1 MTNTN
6 PTTGIR
12 YGVIAFNNLD
22 PDLGQELW
30 YTHGEDLSYEAACE
44 ELLAEIERNAD
55 NIEDE
60 VRIAIAEE
68 DPSLVGQEGFEDA
81 RIEAAYMV
89 GGYDDREDYIQSRY
103 DRERERVQ
111 IDEPVIEGEYAG
123 VKYRIDWLGG
133 APLLWVLEG
142 PVGRCHSL
150 CSPCIPNAGDL
161 DSGFI
166 DDEMEAGYE
175 CYVVPFEWLSRE
187 VEPIPW
193 ADSEGGEA

>member
-30 YTHGEDLSYEAACE
+30 YTYGKDLTYEAACE

-60 VRIAIAEE
+60 VRIAIAESDPALIGDE
-68 DPSLVGQEGFEDA
+68 DYEEG
-81 RIEAAYMV
+81 RVLLRYEAL
-89 GGYDDREDYIQSRY
+89 GYDDREDYIQSKFE
-103 DRERERVQ
+103 DTAQ
-111 IDEPVIEGEYAG
+111 NFHIDEPVIEGEYEG

-133 APLLWVLEG
+133 APLLWVFEG
-142 PVGRCHSL
+142 PVGRCNSL
-150 CSPCIPNAGDL
+150 CSPCVPNAGDL

-175 CYVVPFEWLSRE
+175 CYVVPRDWLR
-187 VEPIPW
+187 
-193 ADSEGGEA
+193 ADYDSEGGEA